1 MLPSDLFLLSD
12 TSGAATTASRLG
24 HPDLAI
30 ATMNDFVEVDKFIA
44 FSSYDRSLTLG
55 IRTRKVATMVCSLN
69 PSVPVIA
76 DADTG

>member
-1 MLPSDLFLLSD
+1 MLPSNLSLLSN

-44 FSSYDRSLTLG
+44 FLWLITDTWHPHSKGSNNGLQLES
-55 IRTRKVATMVCSLN
+55 ISTRYSRR
-69 PSVPVIA
+69 
-76 DADTG
+76 